1 MGNVKRKCTNRFR
14 RACRDNKHAGYCVP
28 WSSAVARAFS
38 NLMSGSLG
46 ANRKRFFIILLP
58 IIITSALVPAVH
70 GVEQGR
76 QNALMRFAD
85 RRESSPPSQTQ
96 RIRANDLE
104 AIAKLIAAIN
114 AAEKANKARVLRI
127 IIINT
132 NVAGSTLEQE
142 KSRTGLSL
150 GEVYVAHSLAMA
162 SQKSFNQIV
171 ALKAKGQSWAKIA
184 QMHNISLK
192 GSTAALKEMLRE

>member
-1 MGNVKRKCTNRFR
+1 MGNVKRRRATRFR
-14 RACRDNKHAGYCVP
+14 EACRDNKQAGFRSLVRRRG
-28 WSSAVARAFS
+28 SRLS
-38 NLMSGSLG
+38 NLMSGSVG
-46 ANRKRFFIILLP
+46 TDMKRFVIILLTTM
-58 IIITSALVPAVH
+58 ITSALVSGVH

-76 QNALMRFAD
+76 QNALLRFAD
-85 RRESSPPSQTQ
+85 RREAARASQVR
-96 RIRANDLE
+96 RISENDPK
-104 AIAKLIAAIN
+104 AVARLIADIN
-114 AAEKANKARVLRI
+114 AAAKANKERMLRI

-132 NVAGSTLEQE
+132 NVAGPTLEQE

-171 ALKAKGQSWAKIA
+171 ALKAKGQSWATIA
-184 QMHNISLK
+184 QTHNISLR